1 MQEQRRGLWRSRWAA
16 IGAAVAVA
24 LGAGG
29 VSIARAASAGS
40 SSFVPITPCRIIDTR
55 SGAPIGTRSTP
66 LGVAETAT
74 FTIWGQNGNCT
85 LPTNA
90 TAIAA
95 NVTVTSGTAVS
106 FLTIW
111 PADVSRPN
119 TSTNNWAGG
128 QGPTPNKVDVKVSA
142 DGKISVYNDAGT
154 ANIIVD
160 ILGYYEPAPVPTVVS
175 DGVEFNEVSSVI
187 TVALTDTVLTS
198 VVVTAPTAGFVVVN
212 ASVSVQA
219 PQLEPFYCGISKSTT
234 QDAGSNI
241 VTQPTGAGATS
252 GGVSMTRGFAVPAG
266 NTTFNLLCHKTNAS
280 ATVSAGSPALTAVYS
295 PNRV

>member
-29 VSIARAASAGS
+29 VSIARAASVGS

-85 LPTNA
+85 LPTSA

-142 DGKISVYNDAGT
+142 AGKISVYNDAGS

-175 DGVEFNEVSSVI
+175 DGVEFNEVPSIVTVTQTDSVM
-187 TVALTDTVLTS
+187 TS

-212 ASVSVQA
+212 ASVSIQA
-219 PQLEPFYCGISKSTT
+219 TQFESFYCGISKTAT
-234 QDAGSNI
+234 QDVGSNI
-241 VTQPTGAGATS
+241 VMQTAGSAAAS
-252 GGVSMTRGFAVPAG
+252 GGVSMTRGFTVPAG
-266 NTTFNLLCHKTNAS
+266 NTTFNLLCRKADS
-280 ATVSAGSPALTAVYS
+280 GAVVSAGSPAITAVYS